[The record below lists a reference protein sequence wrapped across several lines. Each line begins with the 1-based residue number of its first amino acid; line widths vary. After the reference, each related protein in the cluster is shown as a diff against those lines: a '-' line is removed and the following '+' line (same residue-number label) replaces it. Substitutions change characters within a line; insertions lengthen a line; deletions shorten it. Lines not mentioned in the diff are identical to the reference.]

1 MILEKRHKMRN
12 VDTLKKIEII
22 DYFGQNKV
30 QLKSKEIFPFVNYP
44 NGTPCHIGNLY
55 LLNLEEKNR
64 SINSIKQYA
73 SNINYLISFCY
84 KRKLDFLKLT
94 EGVFMDFTYELRQET
109 DSGNPLK
116 RIRNSNTLNNIIR
129 TNLDFLNFIGNFH
142 DKPNFVFDNL
152 GAKTNKKNFNIK
164 DSEYSIE
171 ISGWFHRSLEA
182 PTPRKTRNPIGKESI
197 DKLYEAIVVKSSS
210 KFLQQRRIIML
221 RLLES
226 TGARSGEIALVKV
239 NDILESFENDGF
251 LKMTTLKRKNQNIFR
266 YVHIDLVDLN
276 LIKNY
281 INLYR
286 KKIIKNT
293 IGLAQDHGYLFINEH
308 NGEKAFDTVISND
321 VSVLKKIAGIEEQT
335 CAHMFRHRFITKQ
348 FVNLIKQ
355 YKYENQDEFRKAL
368 LDTNTLKQK
377 IQQMTGHKNLNSL
390 DTYIDL
396 AFNEVFNGKTV
407 LDKISVANAYESFDS
422 QLKIITLQLVNGEIS
437 PSEFEKKQQELI
449 SSREESIKLK
459 EKL

>member
-1 MILEKRHKMRN
+1 MRT
-12 VDTLKKIEII
+12 VDNLKNIEII
-22 DYFGQNKV
+22 DYFSQNKV
-30 QLKSKEIFPFVNYP
+30 QLKSKEVFPFVNLP
-44 NGTPCHIGNLY
+44 NGNPCLIGNLY

-64 SINSIKQYA
+64 SIHSIKQYA
-73 SNINYLISFCY
+73 SNINYLIAFCY
-84 KRKLDFLKLT
+84 KKKIDFLKLT
-94 EGVFMDFTYELRQET
+94 EGVFMNFTCELRSEN
-109 DSGNPLK
+109 DSKNPLK
-116 RIRNSNTLNNIIR
+116 RMRNSNTLNNIIR
-129 TNLDFLNFIGNFH
+129 TNLDFLNFIGNFN
-142 DKPNFVFDNL
+142 DKPNFVFDNI

-164 DSEYSIE
+164 DGEYSIE
-171 ISGWFHRSLEA
+171 INGWVHRSLEA
-182 PTPRKTRNPIGKESI
+182 PTPRKTRNPIGKENI
-197 DKLYEAIVVKSSS
+197 DKLYEAVVAKSLS
-210 KFLQQRRIIML
+210 KFLQQRRIVML
-221 RLLES
+221 RLLEA
-226 TGARSGEIALVKV
+226 TGARAGEIALIKV
-239 NDILESFENDGF
+239 NDILEAIENDGF
-251 LKMTTLKRKNQNIFR
+251 MKMATLKRKNQNTFR
-266 YVHIDLVDLN
+266 YVQVDLSDLN

-293 IGLAQDHGYLFINEH
+293 IGLAKDQGYLFINEY

-321 VSVLKKIAGIEEQT
+321 ISVLRKVAGIEEQT

-396 AFNEVFNGKTV
+396 AFNEVFNTKTV
-407 LDKISVANAYESFDS
+407 LNKISVANAYESFDS
-422 QLKIITLQLVNGEIS
+422 QLKIITLQLVNGEIN
-437 PSEFEKKQQELI
+437 PGEFEEKQKELI
-449 SSREESIKLK
+449 KIREESIKLK

>member
-1 MILEKRHKMRN
+1 M
-12 VDTLKKIEII
+12 
-22 DYFGQNKV
+22 
-30 QLKSKEIFPFVNYP
+30 
-44 NGTPCHIGNLY
+44 
-55 LLNLEEKNR
+55 
-64 SINSIKQYA
+64 
-73 SNINYLISFCY
+73 
-84 KRKLDFLKLT
+84 
-94 EGVFMDFTYELRQET
+94 
-109 DSGNPLK
+109 
-116 RIRNSNTLNNIIR
+116 
-129 TNLDFLNFIGNFH
+129 
-142 DKPNFVFDNL
+142 
-152 GAKTNKKNFNIK
+152 
-164 DSEYSIE
+164 
-171 ISGWFHRSLEA
+171 
-182 PTPRKTRNPIGKESI
+182 
-197 DKLYEAIVVKSSS
+197 
-210 KFLQQRRIIML
+210 
-221 RLLES
+221 
-226 TGARSGEIALVKV
+226 
-239 NDILESFENDGF
+239 
-251 LKMTTLKRKNQNIFR
+251 
-266 YVHIDLVDLN
+266 
-276 LIKNY
+276 
-281 INLYR
+281 
-286 KKIIKNT
+286 
-293 IGLAQDHGYLFINEH
+293 FINEH

-459 EKL
+459 ETL